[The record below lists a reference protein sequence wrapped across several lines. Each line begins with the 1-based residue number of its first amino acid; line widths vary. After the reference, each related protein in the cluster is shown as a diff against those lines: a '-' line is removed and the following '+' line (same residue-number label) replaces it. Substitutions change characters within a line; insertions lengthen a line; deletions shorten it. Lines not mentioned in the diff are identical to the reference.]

1 MAQRQVE
8 RDQKLRALVGQ
19 GQEQLTADSVRLIQ
33 RVGRGYIGRTKA
45 SVAARRR
52 AQIQALSV
60 GMTQMQGNERTN
72 ERYSRCYKPPVSTCI
87 LSLSTLSIHEL
98 TTHPSCPIPHYVLL
112 THTHPLIT
120 TLSLHPSHRARC
132 DQPQEVQRKEATV
145 PTEPTE
151 RLLGHQVA
159 KRLSW
164 LCGEKVRAKAPSVC
178 ECPQCAEVLQR

>member
-72 ERYSRCYKPPVSTCI
+72 ERKIQSLLQTTCQYMH
-87 LSLSTLSIHEL
+87 SIIIH
-98 TTHPSCPIPHYVLL
+98 
-112 THTHPLIT
+112 
-120 TLSLHPSHRARC
+120 
-132 DQPQEVQRKEATV
+132 
-145 PTEPTE
+145 
-151 RLLGHQVA
+151 
-159 KRLSW
+159 
-164 LCGEKVRAKAPSVC
+164 SVNT
-178 ECPQCAEVLQR
+178 